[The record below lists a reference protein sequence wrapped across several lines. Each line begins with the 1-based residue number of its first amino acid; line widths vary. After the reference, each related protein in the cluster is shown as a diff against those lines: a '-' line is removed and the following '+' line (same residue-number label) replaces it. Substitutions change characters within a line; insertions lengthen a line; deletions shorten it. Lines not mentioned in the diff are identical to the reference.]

1 MQRVIVFSLVLLLTV
16 ATLIPLSYAM
26 AHWNAAAHR
35 HHHHSRAWWR
45 HHRAMLR
52 RHHSLATR
60 SPQATT
66 GDKNMSQPMMDSAH
80 SFASGAPVPFNLVA
94 PSSWRTVSSSPL
106 EKRFA
111 VRASDGHAL
120 GTAVFTSVG
129 YSSPDS
135 SPVKRRG
142 MLGGMSLAEL
152 RRMVI
157 NEMIA
162 ENGWVVNDI
171 EREVNGR
178 RLFVVLAQ
186 SGPGGVANLSHS
198 FYFTELDG
206 RIYALKTTAPLESA
220 EPLAAQSEQVLASLG
235 MESAGR
241 EAMTAK
247 ASR

>member
-1 MQRVIVFSLVLLLTV
+1 MQRVTVFSLVLLLTV

-26 AHWNAAAHR
+26 AHWNAAGRH
-35 HHHHSRAWWR
+35 HHHHSRAWRR

-52 RHHSLATR
+52 RHHSLAAHSTQ
-60 SPQATT
+60 STS
-66 GDKNMSQPMMDSAH
+66 GDKNTSQMVMDSTH
-80 SFASGAPVPFNLVA
+80 SFGAQVPFRLVA
-94 PSSWRTVSSSPL
+94 PSSWNTVSSSPL

-111 VRASDGHAL
+111 VRASDGRSM

-129 YSSPDS
+129 SSSPDS
-135 SPVKRRG
+135 PVVKRRG

-162 ENGWVVNDI
+162 ENGWVVNDL

-178 RLFVVLAQ
+178 RVFVVLAQ
-186 SGPGGVANLSHS
+186 SGPGGVASLSHS

-206 RIYALKTTAPLESA
+206 HIYALKTTAPLESA

-235 MESAGR
+235 ADSTGR